1 VRLLVESLEKEI
13 EIYEKLN
20 DTKTTKFV
28 ISQNFLINNNNHSLS
43 VNLKENLSEVMKL
56 RNELLKATIFKDN
69 HVVNYSFDDEK
80 ENESANT
87 SPRKL
92 NVNYLKDMDSVL
104 EASSIIFF
112 INEASTKY
120 NSL

>member
-1 VRLLVESLEKEI
+1 MRLLVESLEKEI

>member
-1 VRLLVESLEKEI
+1 M
-13 EIYEKLN
+13 
-20 DTKTTKFV
+20 
-28 ISQNFLINNNNHSLS
+28 INNNNHSLS